1 MLDQSLLS
9 AASSSSSTSSSIS
22 SSSFSTW
29 LSDNIADFSGYLISF
44 VVLTAIAVGI
54 SWYCWPERTKK
65 VLRGCCCGSLHGC
78 MWLLNKARKKA
89 GGKRGRKGDASGS
102 DSDSDSDGGS
112 DQDENGEGKGGK
124 SKGKK
129 GGSKGK
135 HESSDSDDDV
145 GLAGLSHVAHSTC
158 YVCLCIAI
166 FHRLPV
172 LILWLSP

>member
-145 GLAGLSHVAHSTC
+145 DPKVWLALVMLHIAHVMSVYVLPFSTGC
-158 YVCLCIAI
+158 RY
-166 FHRLPV
+166 
-172 LILWLSP
+172 